1 VTLFSHSW
9 CYYKSRLKCL
19 PRVTTKWTLYSIL
32 NQMRCVVEMTRKLHA
47 RREVVSLNPPVSESE
62 LIKILKMQ
70 IGLHH
75 CAALVEKIEKNHL

>member
-9 CYYKSRLKCL
+9 CYKSRLKGL
-19 PRVTTKWTLYSIL
+19 PRVTKKGLYSIL

-62 LIKILKMQ
+62 LIKFLKMQ

-75 CAALVEKIEKNHL
+75 CAALVE